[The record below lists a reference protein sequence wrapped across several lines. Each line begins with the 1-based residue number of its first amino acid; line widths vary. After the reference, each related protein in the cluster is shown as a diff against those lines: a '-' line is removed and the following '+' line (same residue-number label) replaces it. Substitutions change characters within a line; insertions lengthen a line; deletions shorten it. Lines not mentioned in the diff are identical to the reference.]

1 MKDTFK
7 RAFSRPIQLSCYAVM
22 GFGTNHL
29 MPSDPDAKQWVA
41 YLLIYAAMVF
51 LGFDSYKEGMERGI
65 KLMEKLS

>member
-1 MKDTFK
+1 
-7 RAFSRPIQLSCYAVM
+7 M

-41 YLLIYAAMVF
+41 YLLIYAAMLF